1 MKNKKTLL
9 TVALLVVIVA
19 AMLIAYFATR
29 PQTSVGAKTYTVTV
43 VHANGTE
50 KSFTYHT
57 AEEYLGY
64 ALEAEGLIQSNGADD
79 GMFHTVDGEKAD
91 WDINQSYWAFYE
103 GEQYAMTGIYAT
115 PVSDGAQYKLVYTLG

>member
-57 AEEYLGY
+57 DEEYLGY